1 MQMKHILQNETLMKK
16 LMTLH
21 THNHT
26 VPASHLVVT
35 KVFVSK
41 NVAFLEMSR
50 NGAHFLGLVSKN

>member
-1 MQMKHILQNETLMKK
+1 MQLKHILNNETLMER
-16 LMTLH
+16 LMKLH

-35 KVFVSK
+35 KVFVFK

-50 NGAHFLGLVSKN
+50 NRAHLLGLVSKD